1 MKTCQSLI
9 EMQVGSSSHGFK
21 HDSKI
26 DSKYLSHETSLEVI
40 NPKKTIKINMTF
52 NLAYLTTASVFYIT
66 NRPDDGF
73 TSDSNSKR
81 PDAFLIA

>member
-1 MKTCQSLI
+1 
-9 EMQVGSSSHGFK
+9 MQVGSSSHGFK